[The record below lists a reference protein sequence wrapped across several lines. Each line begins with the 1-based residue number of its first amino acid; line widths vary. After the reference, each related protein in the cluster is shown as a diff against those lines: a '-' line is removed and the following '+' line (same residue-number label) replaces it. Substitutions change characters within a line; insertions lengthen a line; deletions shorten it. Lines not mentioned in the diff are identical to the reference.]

1 MATSKFDQLVNLVS
15 RQVIRR
21 LEGNDKREYGSD
33 RKTSGYSAGREGL
46 SPENAE
52 DALDISPELDPEIKR
67 SILDD
72 DDRGINQIDNERD
85 SNYETEDE
93 QNWSNAKERARNR
106 KYRDGFKL
114 MRGDED

>member
-1 MATSKFDQLVNLVS
+1 MTTSKFDQLVNLVS

-21 LEGNDKREYGSD
+21 LEGKNKRDYGID
-33 RKTSGYSAGREGL
+33 RKTSGYSAGRDGL

-52 DALDISPELDPEIKR
+52 DALGISPELDPEIKR

-72 DDRGINQIDNERD
+72 DNRGINQIDNERD
-85 SNYETEDE
+85 SRYETEDE
-93 QNWSNAKERARNR
+93 RNWSSAKERARNR
-106 KYRDGFKL
+106 KYRDGFKM